1 MPTRKPRFMVTVD
14 EDLLAKIEDYRF
26 NNRCKSQTQ
35 AINQLIDRGISVLMA
50 DIEAKK
56 EEPVTMDGLGEDERR
71 FIEVWRDLNP
81 ANQRLLLEIGAVILR
96 AQETPPD

>member
-1 MPTRKPRFMVTVD
+1 MPTDKPRITITLT
-14 EDLLAKIEDYRF
+14 EELLQEVENYRF
-26 NNRCKSQTQ
+26 SHHIKTQ
-35 AINQLIDRGISVLMA
+35 SKALNQLIDRGISVLMA

-56 EEPVTMDGLGEDERR
+56 EEPVTVDGLGEDERR

-96 AQETPPD
+96 SQETPAD

>member
-1 MPTRKPRFMVTVD
+1 MPSRKPRFMVTVD

-96 AQETPPD
+96 SQETPAD